1 MTQVERPTAAFVL
14 SLMAGIFIVL
24 GGGLRSMMG
33 SFFGPFGFGMMSGY
47 GGYGMMGYGYPG
59 YVYGSGYGLT
69 GGSGFGLF
77 GILGLIF
84 GVIVIVSAIMLNS
97 RPHEHST
104 WGVLIVIFSVMSIFG
119 GAMGGLGVGL
129 ILGLAGGILAIT
141 WKSNEPLTK
150 TT

>member
-14 SLMAGIFIVL
+14 SLIAGIFIIL
-24 GGGLRSMMG
+24 GGGMRSMMG
-33 SFFGPFGFGMMSGY
+33 SFFGPFGFGMMGGY
-47 GGYGMMGYGYPG
+47 GGYGMMGYGYPE
-59 YVYGSGYGLT
+59 YGYGNGYALT
-69 GGSGFGLF
+69 GGLGFELF

-141 WKSNEPLTK
+141 WKSNETPTK

>member
-1 MTQVERPTAAFVL
+1 MERPTAAFVL
-14 SLMAGIFIVL
+14 SLIAGVFIVL
-24 GGGLRSMMG
+24 GGGMRSMMG
-33 SFFGPFGFGMMSGY
+33 SSFGPFGMMS
-47 GGYGMMGYGYPG
+47 GYGMMGYGYSG
-59 YVYGSGYGLT
+59 YGYGSGYASTRGL
-69 GGSGFGLF
+69 GFELF

-129 ILGLAGGILAIT
+129 LLGLAGGILAIT
-141 WKSNEPLTK
+141 WKSNETPAK
-150 TT
+150 IK